1 MLQRYY
7 ITSRGGGGGAEER
20 AHGGQEHIQV
30 RVKVWNMLSKG
41 GSVCVICGPRGI
53 GSHHTAKITFLN
65 FPTLTRIFY
74 IFKSKISLER
84 GKTNCSGRINP
95 C

>member
-41 GSVCVICGPRGI
+41 GSVCVCV
-53 GSHHTAKITFLN
+53 
-65 FPTLTRIFY
+65 
-74 IFKSKISLER
+74 
-84 GKTNCSGRINP
+84 
-95 C
+95 